1 VSRGLYEITLRT
13 TAPAEA
19 MTVLAS
25 AKAEVTSTGSGVPK
39 ASNLSSER
47 VVVTL
52 TSHALPSVRA
62 LTAPVLTTSAP
73 AVAGATLAGRLI
85 LPGDGGSL
93 SASRSGMLKVAA
105 VRSNVT

>member
-52 TSHALPSVRA
+52 TSHAIPFSVGTHR
-62 LTAPVLTTSAP
+62 P
-73 AVAGATLAGRLI
+73 GAHR
-85 LPGDGGSL
+85 L
-93 SASRSGMLKVAA
+93 SAGDPSRRARQAA
-105 VRSNVT
+105 DPARPRADLCPFQDLEC